1 VNRITGAEWTTG
13 VSPRVT
19 VSRTDLEDNV
29 GEAIREIG
37 RETEIEVAPGKCP
50 SAQDFRRAFAT
61 RWASKVMPADLQLLM
76 RHRNIKTTM
85 KYYVDLDLGGVNDR
99 LKEAIER

>member
-1 VNRITGAEWTTG
+1 MNRITGAEWTTG

-61 RWASKVMPADLQLLM
+61 RWASKVMPADLQRLM
-76 RHRNIKTTM
+76 RHKNIKTTM
-85 KYYVDLDLGGVNDR
+85 KYYVDLDLGEINDR
-99 LKEAIER
+99 LEEAMK